1 MLLVPLCYVDS
12 DKHINFS
19 LAIYYQIAGSDES
32 YDDSSDNLPMN
43 KQLSSES
50 SASVT
55 EPNSYSAAPCFA
67 LWLVLHVSVVS
78 FTCKLPQ
85 KLPRVHKS

>member
-1 MLLVPLCYVDS
+1 MAMLLVPLYYIDY
-12 DKHINFS
+12 KHINFS

-32 YDDSSDNLPMN
+32 YDDSSDNLPTN

-55 EPNSYSAAPCFA
+55 DPNNSYSAAPCFVIIMA
-67 LWLVLHVSVVS
+67 SARCA
-78 FTCKLPQ
+78 FK
-85 KLPRVHKS
+85 